1 MQGGSRVSHY
11 ASVQPP
17 FHMDQREGRPGRGSA
32 FSNIRDI
39 GRTLSAGEVG
49 AAFLILVQKETE

>member
-1 MQGGSRVSHY
+1 MLLFSPLSTW
-11 ASVQPP
+11 PK
-17 FHMDQREGRPGRGSA
+17 GRGHPDRRSA

-39 GRTLSAGEVG
+39 GRTLSAGEVE